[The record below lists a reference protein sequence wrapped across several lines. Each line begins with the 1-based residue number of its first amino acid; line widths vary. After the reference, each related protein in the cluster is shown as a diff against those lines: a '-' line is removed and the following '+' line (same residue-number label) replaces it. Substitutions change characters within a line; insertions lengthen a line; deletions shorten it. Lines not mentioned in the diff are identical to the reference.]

1 MKIVINKCFG
11 GFHLSDKAIEMIMT
25 RKGFN
30 CFRYAHTKYKH
41 SNGVDMFERRETA
54 SGNVLFPIIY
64 YTTKNLGERVDNIP
78 EDVVWDSL
86 DINRSDPDLVAV
98 VEEIGKEA
106 NTGVSELAVVEIPE
120 DVDWVIQEYDGLE
133 SIHEA
138 HRVWTA

>member
-1 MKIVINKCFG
+1 M
-11 GFHLSDKAIEMIMT
+11 
-25 RKGFN
+25 
-30 CFRYAHTKYKH
+30 
-41 SNGVDMFERRETA
+41 
-54 SGNVLFPIIY
+54 
-64 YTTKNLGERVDNIP
+64 DNIP

-106 NTGVSELAVVEIPE
+106 NTWVSDLAVVEIPE

-138 HRVWTA
+138 HRVWTV